1 MSEFMKKYSY
11 SSVKLFVSQM
21 ALSLFGLVLA
31 IACAKIGKTMQVVT
45 SVGAVVFYLFLIY
58 TSIWE
63 IGSKDKFGI
72 EYGKFESN
80 PLIGLYI
87 GLLANSLNLLLAFL
101 ITLGLS
107 FGDGGVL
114 STIGAL
120 CGSIAVFIEGMY
132 SGILSIHVGGAPL
145 NSYWYPYFLIT
156 IPAIATSALAYYMGI
171 KGIHIAKFMVPENPE
186 EAEIRKEK
194 KNARNREE

>member
-1 MSEFMKKYSY
+1 MKKYSY

-194 KNARNREE
+194 KKARNREE

>member
-1 MSEFMKKYSY
+1 MKKYSY

-171 KGIHIAKFMVPENPE
+171 KGVHFAKFMVPENPE

-194 KNARNREE
+194 KKARNREE

>member
-1 MSEFMKKYSY
+1 MKKYSY

-31 IACAKIGKTMQVVT
+31 IACAKIGKTMQVVA

-171 KGIHIAKFMVPENPE
+171 KGIHIARFMVPENPE

-194 KNARNREE
+194 KKARNRED

>member
-194 KNARNREE
+194 KKARNREE